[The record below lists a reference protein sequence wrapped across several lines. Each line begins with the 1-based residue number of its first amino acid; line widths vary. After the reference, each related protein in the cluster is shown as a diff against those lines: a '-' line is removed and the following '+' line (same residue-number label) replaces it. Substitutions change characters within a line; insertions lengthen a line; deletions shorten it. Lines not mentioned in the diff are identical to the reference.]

1 MIYRWCIS
9 KLHWISWCNDMVRGR
24 VQHDRLESIIRDVDL
39 GISIFHGHRQD
50 RLSPRYWCQRPPN
63 LTPGRSRSQKYR
75 LFVLPLCRSSDQ
87 STAMNIATQCVS
99 QLQIDSISIALTPP
113 NLTGRSGS
121 QKYTLFCS
129 PLLPPEWSIH
139 RNDHCNSVCEPVCSA
154 VTPPHPAYP
163 SCHQCTWQQLH
174 DNLHDNSFS
183 YAKLSHL
190 RGTLLLNK

>member
-1 MIYRWCIS
+1 M
-9 KLHWISWCNDMVRGR
+9 
-24 VQHDRLESIIRDVDL
+24 
-39 GISIFHGHRQD
+39 F
-50 RLSPRYWCQRPPN
+50 
-63 LTPGRSRSQKYR
+63 
-75 LFVLPLCRSSDQ
+75 FVLPPLVQTPTLKLGGRGEGNTWFKFSWVLADLDRKNTHAFVLPFSRPSDQ
-87 STAMNIATQCVS
+87 STAMNSATQCVS

-139 RNDHCNSVCEPVCSA
+139 RNEHCNSVCEPVCSA

-163 SCHQCTWQQLH
+163 SCHQCTWQLH

-183 YAKLSHL
+183 YAKLSHS

>member
-1 MIYRWCIS
+1 M
-9 KLHWISWCNDMVRGR
+9 
-24 VQHDRLESIIRDVDL
+24 
-39 GISIFHGHRQD
+39 F
-50 RLSPRYWCQRPPN
+50 
-63 LTPGRSRSQKYR
+63 
-75 LFVLPLCRSSDQ
+75 FVLPPLVQTPTLKLGGRGEGKLGLSSRECWPIWIAKIQTLCSPLSRPSDQ

-139 RNDHCNSVCEPVCSA
+139 RNEHCNSVCEPVCSA

-163 SCHQCTWQQLH
+163 SCHQCTWQLH

-183 YAKLSHL
+183 YAKLSHS